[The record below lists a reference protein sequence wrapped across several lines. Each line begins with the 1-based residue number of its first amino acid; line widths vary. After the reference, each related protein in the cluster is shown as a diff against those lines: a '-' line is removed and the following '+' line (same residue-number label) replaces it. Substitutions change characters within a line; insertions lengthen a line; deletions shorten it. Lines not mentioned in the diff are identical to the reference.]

1 MIQIRQAEA
10 KDISAISKL
19 YRQLV
24 HPVAPDTPIDVKEDR
39 ILEIHANPT
48 NFLFVLE
55 ASDKV
60 YGTAFL
66 TLCLDPMYR
75 SQPYA
80 ILENFVIDEHQQ
92 GKGYGTILMRY
103 LEKFCHQLDCSK
115 IMLLSNSK
123 RSEAHVFFEKQGFS
137 SKHKKGFVKY
147 WSQLRTIAQ

>member
-1 MIQIRQAEA
+1 VSALE
-10 KDISAISKL
+10 ISA
-19 YRQLV
+19 
-24 HPVAPDTPIDVKEDR
+24 
-39 ILEIHANPT
+39 NPS

-55 ASDKV
+55 ASDKI

-75 SQPYA
+75 FQPYA

-92 GKGYGTILMRY
+92 GKGYGTILMRH
-103 LEKFCHQLDCSK
+103 LENFCDQLDCSK

-123 RSEAHVFFEKQGFS
+123 RCEAHVFFEKRGFS

-147 WSQLRTIAQ
+147 RSQSRTIAP